1 MLSRL
6 DYYLGSYLTFSTLAL
21 LFYLVALYSGVE
33 LIAEQRILFDPFLVQ
48 LILLDVAV
56 FLMVAR
62 YVVIAASVNEEYGNH
77 REYVSLNEMKASSL
91 WLSLLDTQRLLESN
105 RTVAKDN
112 GREIK
117 ELEMRKWELSEAMKA
132 MKRMNEAI
140 TISNEQNPLRV
151 LGIYADYTM
160 LISMFGALLTLI
172 SSGISYS
179 VRSDVDN

>member
-6 DYYLGSYLTFSTLAL
+6 DFYLGSYLSFSTLAL
-21 LFYLVALYSGVE
+21 FFYIVGLYSGLQSNNVD
-33 LIAEQRILFDPFLVQ
+33 QNRSFDPVLAQ
-48 LILLDVAV
+48 LILLTIAV
-56 FLMVAR
+56 FFLVAR
-62 YVVIAASVNEEYGNH
+62 YIVIAALVNEEYGNH

-91 WLSLLDTQRLLESN
+91 WLSLLDSQRLLGKGNEI
-105 RTVAKDN
+105 
-112 GREIK
+112 EIK

-160 LISMFGALLTLI
+160 LISIFGAFLTLI
-172 SSGISYS
+172 SSGISFF
-179 VRSDVDN
+179 VRSS